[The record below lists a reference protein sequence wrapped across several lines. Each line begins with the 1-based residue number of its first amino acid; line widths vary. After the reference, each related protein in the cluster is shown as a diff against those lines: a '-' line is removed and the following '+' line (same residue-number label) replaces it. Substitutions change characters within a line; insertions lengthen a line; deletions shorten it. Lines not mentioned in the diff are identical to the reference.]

1 MQNFPKTPPDD
12 PIYEFGPFRLVP
24 SQHLLLHAT
33 EPVRLT
39 PKVYD
44 LLHLFVTHHGQ
55 VVSHA
60 DCISAVWAGT
70 FVEEANLTVSVSVLR
85 RLLRRLDPS
94 TEYIATIPKRGYRFV
109 PPVREVQTGP
119 EEHLAG
125 SGAVNSV
132 ARAGTPGDVP
142 SLDPSD
148 SRSTEI
154 GNRRDVP
161 PEQRGSQAQWTGRHA
176 SRTET
181 PTRRLGLAGWSLAAG
196 AVAACTAL
204 GLAGVSTQRRPVAIG
219 SIAVL
224 PFDFSGA
231 GERAYFA
238 DILTEEL
245 TTSLAQLPG
254 LRITSRRAVSGYRVT
269 DRPIDQIAH
278 ALNVN
283 AVVHGAVR
291 VDGEHIRVTAQLVR
305 ATDDSH
311 MWAGSYTD
319 QARDIVTVPAEMA
332 RAIAREIRIKITA
345 EQQAALDRSHG
356 ITPDAYEAFL
366 RGLAQFNEETL
377 EGNASAIAQFKR
389 AITLAPA
396 FDRAYAA
403 LAQAL
408 GYRHSRF
415 APTPELEREARA
427 AIQKALE
434 INPRCAE
441 AYVVRAGRD
450 TKEPWSHPPPI
461 RAAIDD
467 LHRALAIN
475 PSLALAHFQLGFI
488 YMDYGLFEKAS
499 AEYNAALALD
509 PEYPQVLFRLPRLHL
524 FQQEYQTALEEF
536 QKSRFTPNWH
546 LPIVL
551 SYLGR
556 QDEAL
561 AAIEAMH
568 WDYPFDSDVAG
579 AYAVLLAKEGR
590 NEEAER
596 QIRTSIERGEGKNH
610 FHYAEYDIGSAYA
623 LMSQPRRALEWF
635 RRAAADGTPC
645 YPRFAQDPNLN
656 RIRDDSEFRLFLEGL
671 RRQWEE
677 LNATL

>member
-1 MQNFPKTPPDD
+1 
-12 PIYEFGPFRLVP
+12 
-24 SQHLLLHAT
+24 
-33 EPVRLT
+33 
-39 PKVYD
+39 
-44 LLHLFVTHHGQ
+44 
-55 VVSHA
+55 VV
-60 DCISAVWAGT
+60 
-70 FVEEANLTVSVSVLR
+70 
-85 RLLRRLDPS
+85 
-94 TEYIATIPKRGYRFV
+94 
-109 PPVREVQTGP
+109 Q
-119 EEHLAG
+119 G
-125 SGAVNSV
+125 S
-132 ARAGTPGDVP
+132 
-142 SLDPSD
+142 
-148 SRSTEI
+148 
-154 GNRRDVP
+154 
-161 PEQRGSQAQWTGRHA
+161 
-176 SRTET
+176 
-181 PTRRLGLAGWSLAAG
+181 
-196 AVAACTAL
+196 
-204 GLAGVSTQRRPVAIG
+204 
-219 SIAVL
+219 
-224 PFDFSGA
+224 
-231 GERAYFA
+231 
-238 DILTEEL
+238 
-245 TTSLAQLPG
+245 
-254 LRITSRRAVSGYRVT
+254 
-269 DRPIDQIAH
+269 
-278 ALNVN
+278 
-283 AVVHGAVR
+283 VR

-305 ATDDSH
+305 ATDGSH
-311 MWAGSYTD
+311 MWAGSYTER
-319 QARDIVTVPAEMA
+319 ARDIVTVPAEMA

-345 EQQAALDRSHG
+345 EQQAALDRSHV
-356 ITPDAYEAFL
+356 ITPDAYEPFL
-366 RGLAQFNEETL
+366 RGLAEFNDETL

-389 AITLAPA
+389 AIVLAPG

-408 GYRHSRF
+408 MYRHGRW
-415 APTPELEREARA
+415 APTPELEQEARA

-450 TKEPWSHPPPI
+450 TKEPWFRPAPY
-461 RAAIDD
+461 RAIDD
-467 LHRALAIN
+467 FRRALAIN

-556 QDEAL
+556 QREAL

-568 WDYPFDSDVAG
+568 RDYPFDSDVAG

-596 QIRTSIERGEGKNH
+596 QIRTAIERGEGKNH

-623 LMSQPRRALEWF
+623 LMNQPRRALEWF
-635 RRAAADGTPC
+635 RRAAADGVPC
-645 YPRFAQDPNLN
+645 YPRFAHDPNLN
-656 RIRDDSEFRLFLEGL
+656 GIRDDPEFRSFLEGL